1 MGVHGLT
8 TYLRENKRVL
18 GKTVQFPSASGDEV
32 TTIVVDGWS
41 FIFEIHVQSQ
51 LPWVYG
57 GEYTGFSQYVEQ
69 VVLSWIAIGLKVYFA
84 FDGPAPE
91 LKTSTLISRMNRGNI
106 EQSLIFFRTSPASR
120 CTPRF
125 LRETN
130 ILPPLAYEVC
140 VQTLQRLASS
150 GKRPLEVHFAD
161 EEADPYAVEL
171 AGRLGAYVV
180 GNDSDFVIFSSGLYS
195 GFISLSELM
204 WILPDADEET
214 YASKS
219 GDEDDDFQTVVHG
232 KVRKRPNQRPKN
244 ITFGL
249 IPPAD
254 VPLEDLTLNAS
265 VYTPV
270 ALAAHLK
277 IPVTI
282 LPLLAALVGNDFSN
296 QSSTQRN
303 VQSLFFERRLSLSQR
318 IVHTGNTLTSILN
331 AASQPRKARHQV
343 ESVMDLITRT
353 VNALLVRAPSHV
365 APGEVEAVVD
375 RIVNAALTYA
385 IDKYDGEIYGPDS
398 LWPTRMCALHHQEA
412 CPFVALFMRTH
423 PCSSQG
429 DTGHDGAALRLGAMY
444 VEAFRS
450 GKLKPKI
457 TDIMNTGACWPK
469 TFLENPDLETV
480 AKSIGRP
487 IRLWIYALLEDGVGL
502 PDAPEVSSSAT
513 DSVAE
518 DNRGLHGEDEEN
530 LDELI
535 DVQENSSDD
544 DDTDLLAP
552 LRGELERLRT
562 ADDSTSEPPA
572 SATSHSRSRLRLG
585 YKTVTEYIR
594 RGSRI
599 ASDEVQVPDL
609 AVLISSSGF
618 NASVDSVTYVPW
630 QLRSLE
636 ERITLFLHILE
647 SNVPPMRDLP
657 PIQLFGVLV
666 VRWVIR
672 TLHLRAV
679 ESGMTK
685 DREKERWSQR
695 EARALLAFYVES
707 LEVNEAVGS
716 TTAYGDTQ
724 AQQVAGVPIMDR
736 TVQLMA
742 QALTA
747 IDTIQ
752 CLSQVLFLSDWI
764 PVNVERL
771 SSSRFHAYVSQ
782 PGPVSLP
789 ESMWS
794 ACVHTLEDAF
804 RQEFPKRNRNAGTR
818 KHDKPAK
825 PAAKTRGGT
834 VSIRQSGLFAV
845 LGDAEA

>member
-18 GKTVQFPSASGDEV
+18 GKTVHFPSASGDAV

-41 FIFEIHVQSQ
+41 FIFEIYLQSH

-57 GEYTGFSQYVEQ
+57 GEYTEFSQYVEQ

-84 FDGPAPE
+84 FDGPTPE
-91 LKTSTLISRMNRGNI
+91 LKIPTLTSRMNGGTV

-180 GNDSDFVIFSSGLYS
+180 GNDSDFVIFSSGLYE
-195 GFISLSELM
+195 GFISLDELM
-204 WILPDADEET
+204 WILPDADGET
-214 YASKS
+214 YACK
-219 GDEDDDFQTVVHG
+219 GRDRDDDFQTVVRG
-232 KVRKRPNQRPKN
+232 KARKPPTQQQN
-244 ITFGL
+244 ITSGL

-254 VPLEDLTLNAS
+254 VPFEDLTLNAS
-265 VYTPV
+265 VYTPA
-270 ALAAHLK
+270 ALASHLK

-303 VQSLFFERRLSLSQR
+303 VQSLFFERKLSLSQR
-318 IVHTGNTLTSILN
+318 IAHTGNTLTGILN

-365 APGEVEAVVD
+365 APGEVDAVVD
-375 RIVNAALTYA
+375 RIVNAALKYA

-398 LWPTRMCALHHQEA
+398 LWPTRMCALHHQDA
-412 CPFVALFMRTH
+412 CPFVTLFMRTH
-423 PCSSQG
+423 PCSSHG
-429 DTGHDGAALRLGAMY
+429 DTGNDSAALRLGAMY

-457 TDIMNTGACWPK
+457 ADIMNTGAYWPK
-469 TFLENPDLETV
+469 LFLENPDLETV

-502 PDAPEVSSSAT
+502 PDASEISSSVT

-518 DNRGLHGEDEEN
+518 DDRGLHGEDGKN

-535 DVQENSSDD
+535 DVEEHLSDD

-572 SATSHSRSRLRLG
+572 SATSHSRSRLPPG
-585 YKTVTEYIR
+585 PKNVTEYIR

-599 ASDEVQVPDL
+599 APDEVRVPDL
-609 AVLISSSGF
+609 AVLMSSSAF
-618 NASVDSVTYVPW
+618 KAFIDSETYVPW

-647 SNVPPMRDLP
+647 SNVPLMRDLP
-657 PIQLFGVLV
+657 PVQLFGVLV

-695 EARALLAFYVES
+695 EARALLAFYIGS
-707 LEVNEAVGS
+707 LEDNEAVGS
-716 TTAYGDTQ
+716 TTAHGDAQ
-724 AQQVAGVPIMDR
+724 AQQLAGVPIMDR
-736 TVQLMA
+736 TIQLMA

-747 IDTIQ
+747 IETIQ

-764 PVNVERL
+764 PVNVEGL
-771 SSSRFHAYVSQ
+771 SSSRFHACISQ
-782 PGPVSLP
+782 PSPVSLP
-789 ESMWS
+789 ESMWN
-794 ACVHTLEDAF
+794 ACVHSLEDAF
-804 RQEFPKRNRNAGTR
+804 RLEFPKKNRNAGMR
-818 KHDKPAK
+818 KHDKP
-825 PAAKTRGGT
+825 TRPLAQTRSGT
-834 VSIRQSGLFAV
+834 VGNRRSAHFAV

>member
-18 GKTVQFPSASGDEV
+18 GKAVRFPSASKDAV

-41 FIFEIHVQSQ
+41 FVFEIYLQSH

-57 GEYTGFSQYVEQ
+57 GEYAEFSQYIEQ
-69 VVLSWIAIGLKVYFA
+69 VVLSWIAVGLKVYFV
-84 FDGPAPE
+84 FDGPTPE
-91 LKTSTLISRMNRGNI
+91 LKIPTLISRMNGGNV
-106 EQSLIFFRTSPASR
+106 EKSLIFFRTSPASR

-125 LRETN
+125 LRETS
-130 ILPPLAYEVC
+130 ILPPLAYEAC

-180 GNDSDFVIFSSGLYS
+180 GNDSDFVIFSSGLYA
-195 GFISLSELM
+195 G
-204 WILPDADEET
+204 
-214 YASKS
+214 
-219 GDEDDDFQTVVHG
+219 GDDDDDFQTVVRG
-232 KVRKRPNQRPKN
+232 KTRKRPTRQQN

-249 IPPAD
+249 IPPLD
-254 VPLEDLTLNAS
+254 VPLEDLTLTAS
-265 VYTPV
+265 VYTPA
-270 ALAAHLK
+270 ALASHLK
-277 IPVTI
+277 IPITI

-296 QSSTQRN
+296 QSTTQRN
-303 VQSLFFERRLSLSQR
+303 VQFLFFERRLSLSQR
-318 IVHTGNTLTSILN
+318 ITHTGDTLAGILN

-353 VNALLVRAPSHV
+353 VNALLTRAPSHV
-365 APGEVEAVVD
+365 TPGEVDAVVD

-398 LWPTRMCALHHQEA
+398 LWPTRLCALHDQDA
-412 CPFVALFMRTH
+412 CPFVTLFMEAQ
-423 PCSSQG
+423 PCSSQ
-429 DTGHDGAALRLGAMY
+429 DKTGSDGATLIVKAKDRGYYEYGHFLA
-444 VEAFRS
+444 
-450 GKLKPKI
+450 
-457 TDIMNTGACWPK
+457 K

-502 PDAPEVSSSAT
+502 PDTPETSSVD

-518 DNRGLHGEDEEN
+518 VGGSLNEEDKED

-535 DVQENSSDD
+535 DVVEEHSSDD

-562 ADDSTSEPPA
+562 ADDSTPEPPA
-572 SATSHSRSRLRLG
+572 SATSRSRSRPPPQP
-585 YKTVTEYIR
+585 KSVTEYVR

-599 ASDEVQVPDL
+599 ATDEVPVPDL
-609 AVLISSSGF
+609 AVLMTSSGF
-618 NASVDSVTYVPW
+618 DAFIESEIHIPW

-647 SNVPPMRDLP
+647 SNIPMMRDLP
-657 PIQLFGVLV
+657 PAELFGVLA
-666 VRWVIR
+666 VRWVVR

-695 EARALLAFYVES
+695 EARAFLTFYVGS
-707 LEVNEAVGS
+707 LEDSEAVCS
-716 TTAYGDTQ
+716 TTAHN
-724 AQQVAGVPIMDR
+724 
-736 TVQLMA
+736 
-742 QALTA
+742 
-747 IDTIQ
+747 
-752 CLSQVLFLSDWI
+752 WI

-771 SSSRFHAYVSQ
+771 SSSRFHAYISQ
-782 PGPVSLP
+782 SGPVVDQSLS
-789 ESMWS
+789 ENMWN
-794 ACVHTLEDAF
+794 ACVHSLGDAF
-804 RQEFPKRNRNAGTR
+804 RQELPKRNKNAGI
-818 KHDKPAK
+818 HKPTKQAVRASRR
-825 PAAKTRGGT
+825 PVGG
-834 VSIRQSGLFAV
+834 RLHFAV